1 MRRAAR
7 ILGLAT
13 ILSSTAACQQELDST
28 PAPDPLED
36 PWVHSIDEGESEPA
50 QAVAADP
57 AVAPTPTPVA
67 DPGASAAQPVVAAVE
82 PGTVPEGTAEVA
94 KLAGASTPTAKSASS
109 VDTKANGGSV
119 VAPGTEPTPAEG
131 EPAAPSEADVPAAAI
146 DPTPTPA
153 PVEEAKPAA
162 PPPITYV
169 DFAGNYRY
177 SGGNTQREALA
188 QAIEDAV
195 LQLAMPIRGI
205 GRKRLTNTNPID
217 DTLEIVVTGD
227 KVQTIFETG
236 FDAECVID
244 GGTVH
249 WTSKKGDK
257 YKVRVRK
264 KDSKIVQVIEGEDGV
279 KTTVFVLSSDKQSL
293 TVHHKITADRL
304 EEPMTYKLSYKRK

>member
-1 MRRAAR
+1 MIPPMRRTAR
-7 ILGLAT
+7 VLGLGL
-13 ILSSTAACQQELDST
+13 ILSSTACQQELDSK
-28 PAPDPLED
+28 PAADPLED
-36 PWVHSIDEGESEPA
+36 PWVQSIDEGEEEPS
-50 QAVAADP
+50 AVVVADP
-57 AVAPTPTPVA
+57 VIAPTPTPAIDPSASGTQVA
-67 DPGASAAQPVVAAVE
+67 VVE
-82 PGTVPEGTAEVA
+82 PGTVPEGTAELA
-94 KLAGASTPTAKSASS
+94 KLAGASTPGAKSTS
-109 VDTKANGGSV
+109 T
-119 VAPGTEPTPAEG
+119 PGTTPGPGTITDPTPTADV
-131 EPAAPSEADVPAAAI
+131 PVQPSEADVP
-146 DPTPTPA
+146 TPA
-153 PVEEAKPAA
+153 IEPAPAPAEPAKPVAA
-162 PPPITYV
+162 PAITYV
-169 DFAGNYRY
+169 DFAGNYRF
-177 SGGNTQREALA
+177 SGGSAQRADLT

-236 FDAECVID
+236 FDAECTID

-249 WTSKKGDK
+249 WTSKKNDK

-304 EEPMTYKLSYKRK
+304 EVPMTYKLSYKRK